1 MNEKLKGILFG
12 IISAICYGTN
22 PLGALFLYEEGL
34 NTNSII
40 FYRFFLASILLGL
53 LMVFQKKSFYVTKRE
68 IFILAILGVLFGI
81 SALALYSSFLY
92 MDAGIACTI
101 LFVFPVFV
109 AIILAIFFKEKI
121 SLMTAISIFLALVG
135 IALLYKG
142 GDIKLNFIGVMIV
155 LFSALFYAIYI
166 VISNKSS
173 IFMSSIKLTFYVS
186 IFCTLTIF
194 IYSLFDSS
202 KSIEL
207 LTTTNMW
214 VYAFMLAI
222 VPTILSLI
230 FLAKAI
236 QIIGSTPTAIVGA
249 FEPLT
254 AVLIGV
260 TIFDEKF
267 TLQISIGISLI
278 LISVIL
284 IIIGK
289 SMSLEKIF
297 TTIHKVKYTFLR
309 YWRWK

>member
-1 MNEKLKGILFG
+1 MNIKLKGILFG

-22 PLGALFLYEEGL
+22 PLGALYLYEEGL
-34 NTNSII
+34 NAHSVI
-40 FYRFFLASILLGL
+40 FYRFFLASIILAL
-53 LMVFQKKSFYVTKRE
+53 LMLFQKKSFYITKRE
-68 IFILAILGVLFGI
+68 LLILAILGVLFGI

-101 LFVFPVFV
+101 LFVFPIFV
-109 AIILAIFFKEKI
+109 AIILAIFFKERI
-121 SLMTAISIFLALVG
+121 SLITAISIFLALIG
-135 IALLYKG
+135 IALLYR
-142 GDIKLNFIGVMIV
+142 GDNISLNIIGVMIV
-155 LFSALFYAIYI
+155 LLSALLYAIYI
-166 VISNKSS
+166 IVSNKSS

-194 IYSLFDSS
+194 IYSFFDSS
-202 KSIEL
+202 KPIQL

-214 VYAFMLAI
+214 LYTLMLAI

-260 TIFDEKF
+260 TIFNEKF
-267 TLQISIGISLI
+267 TFQIAIGIALI
-278 LISVIL
+278 LVSVIL
-284 IIIGK
+284 IIIAK
-289 SMSLEKIF
+289 STNLEKLF
-297 TTIHKVKYTFLR
+297 TTINQVKYTFLR

>member
-1 MNEKLKGILFG
+1 
-12 IISAICYGTN
+12 
-22 PLGALFLYEEGL
+22 
-34 NTNSII
+34 
-40 FYRFFLASILLGL
+40 
-53 LMVFQKKSFYVTKRE
+53 
-68 IFILAILGVLFGI
+68 
-81 SALALYSSFLY
+81 
-92 MDAGIACTI
+92 
-101 LFVFPVFV
+101 
-109 AIILAIFFKEKI
+109 
-121 SLMTAISIFLALVG
+121 
-135 IALLYKG
+135 
-142 GDIKLNFIGVMIV
+142 MIV

-214 VYAFMLAI
+214 LYAFMLAI